1 MDHID
6 REYSKTTAGVH
17 CHKIRHKALYTG
29 EAPNPGV
36 ANGFFDPY
44 DAAAYWCAETLT
56 GFGPDGQPV
65 RPDVCQGERGCC
77 KL

>member
-1 MDHID
+1 MDHMD
-6 REYSKTTAGVH
+6 REYSKTTFGVH
-17 CHKIRHKALYTG
+17 CHKIRHKSLYTG

-36 ANGFFDPY
+36 AEGFFDGY
-44 DAAAYWCAETLT
+44 DAAAYWCADTLT

-65 RPDVCQGERGCC
+65 RPDVCQGGRGCC